1 MVLNNPYYIWCENSV
16 FEGSGYESGTLYVP
30 ASVIDQYRT
39 TEPWRYW
46 GSIKTLDDWAAGIEM
61 PETNST
67 DELRIYSIDGRQLPE
82 MQHGLNIVNGKK
94 VLKR

>member
-1 MVLNNPYYIWCENSV
+1 MVRLCK
-16 FEGSGYESGTLYVP
+16 FEILTF
-30 ASVIDQYRT
+30 
-39 TEPWRYW
+39 
-46 GSIKTLDDWAAGIEM
+46 LDEWAAGIEM

-67 DELRIYSIDGRQLPE
+67 DEVHIYSIDGRQLPE